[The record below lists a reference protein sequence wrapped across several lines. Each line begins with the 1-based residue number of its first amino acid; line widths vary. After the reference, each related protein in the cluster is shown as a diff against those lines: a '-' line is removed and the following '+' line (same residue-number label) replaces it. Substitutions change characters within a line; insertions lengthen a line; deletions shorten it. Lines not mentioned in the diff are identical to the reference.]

1 MISII
6 GKSFTSTIY
15 DIFIIVL
22 IVFFIVSVFMWIAL
36 PIILFSIRN
45 ELKKLNKIIQDYV
58 PKNKM

>member
-15 DIFIIVL
+15 DIFIIAL
-22 IVFFIVSVFMWIAL
+22 ILFFIVSVFMWVAL

-45 ELKKLNKIIQDYV
+45 ELKKLNEVIQDYV
-58 PKNKM
+58 SKNK